1 MTGRVS
7 VLSVMLLLFMAALPW
22 AAAPAAEASA
32 ATIKRDFEA
41 CRAHANIDA
50 CYDALRWKPSDPEL
64 LVALGDAQVRAHRTA
79 DAIRTYKRAAE
90 IAPNMA
96 GLTAKIS
103 AAEARP
109 PVKRAPANVVHADAG
124 KRFSN
129 SAPESQSH

>member
-1 MTGRVS
+1 VTVRIL
-7 VLSVMLLLFMAALPW
+7 VLAFSLLSMAAWPW
-22 AAAPAAEASA
+22 AVAPAAAEGPE
-32 ATIKRDFEA
+32 ATIKRDFDA

-79 DAIRTYKRAAE
+79 DAIRTYKRAAD

-96 GLTAKIS
+96 GLSAKIS

-109 PVKRAPANVVHADAG
+109 AKRAPPNTAHADPG

-129 SAPESQSH
+129 AAPEAQSH

>member
-1 MTGRVS
+1 MTVRIA
-7 VLSVMLLLFMAALPW
+7 VLAFLLLSMVAWPW
-22 AAAPAAEASA
+22 AAAPGAAEGPA
-32 ATIKRDFEA
+32 ATIKRDFDA

-79 DAIRTYKRAAE
+79 DAVRTYKRAAD

-96 GLTAKIS
+96 GLSAKIS

-109 PVKRAPANVVHADAG
+109 AKRAPPNPAHADPG

-129 SAPESQSH
+129 AAPEAQSH

>member
-1 MTGRVS
+1 MTVRIV
-7 VLSVMLLLFMAALPW
+7 VLAFLLW
-22 AAAPAAEASA
+22 AAASAAAEGPA
-32 ATIKRDFEA
+32 ATIKRDFDA

-50 CYDALRWKPSDPEL
+50 CYDALRWKPSDPQL

-79 DAIRTYKRAAE
+79 DAIRTYKRAAD

-96 GLTAKIS
+96 GLSAKIS

-109 PVKRAPANVVHADAG
+109 AKRAPPNAVHADPG

-129 SAPESQSH
+129 AAAEAQSH

>member
-1 MTGRVS
+1 
-7 VLSVMLLLFMAALPW
+7 MAASPW
-22 AAAPAAEASA
+22 VAAPAAAEGTA
-32 ATIKRDFEA
+32 ATIKRDFDA

-64 LVALGDAQVRAHRTA
+64 LVALGDAQIRAHRPA

-109 PVKRAPANVVHADAG
+109 VKRAPGNAVHADPG

-129 SAPESQSH
+129 AAPEAQSH